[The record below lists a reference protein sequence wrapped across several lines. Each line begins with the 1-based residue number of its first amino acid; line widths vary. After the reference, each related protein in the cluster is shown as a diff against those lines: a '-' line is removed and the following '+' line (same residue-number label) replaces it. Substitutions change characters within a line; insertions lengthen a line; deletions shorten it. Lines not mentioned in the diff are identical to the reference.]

1 MEKLLIN
8 ADDFIGT
15 RELRA
20 HMTSILNDV
29 KESNRTIV
37 VTTQGKPAGV
47 LLSVEGY
54 LSMLE
59 EIQDL
64 QNADLIAAIAQ
75 ARKDIAK
82 GKGES
87 LDNILEERAKTGTK
101 KITKKRGKAA

>member
-20 HMTSILNDV
+20 HMTGILNDV

-54 LSMLE
+54 LYMLE
-59 EIQDL
+59 EIEDL

-75 ARKDIAK
+75 ARKDFAE
-82 GKGES
+82 GKGER
-87 LDNILEERAKTGTK
+87 LDDILKEHAKASPK
-101 KITKKRGKAA
+101 KSKKKSGKAA